1 MSALISRLE
10 PLFWIL
16 FGAGAFMAA
25 MLLPALFLVLAI
37 GFPLGWFGAPLET
50 FERMR
55 FLVANPAGKL
65 VLALLFSLIFWHSA
79 HHLRHFAFD
88 LGLHRMANA
97 VSLTVYGLAA
107 LGTLLAFG
115 VVGGL

>member
-1 MSALISRLE
+1 MSGLISRLE

-37 GFPLGWFGAPLET
+37 GFPLGWFGSPVET

-55 FLVANPAGKL
+55 FLVANPVGKL
-65 VLALLFSLIFWHSA
+65 LFGLLFSLIFWHSA

-88 LGLHRMANA
+88 MGMHRLATPL
-97 VSLTVYGLAA
+97 SLALYGLAA
-107 LGTLLAFG
+107 LGTLAAFG